1 MQGKKFISPHSWFSL
16 IYPSSWS
23 EFEDKEGTFLFYN
36 PTQWTGNFRISA
48 YKKDI
53 KAKNAMSYADEEIQ
67 YELNH
72 NKESQ
77 RVKIGSCN
85 GVYYQ
90 DSNKEEGVFYT
101 THHWLLGKDNMIL
114 ECTFTVPQGVGYEDV
129 LSLLDSIEIR
139 DENKSYLA
147 ELIPIRLAE
156 IYEINEMYEEVTHLI
171 KTTLTKDFQGIEED
185 LQKLQE
191 VIDNGVI
198 GGKKR
203 KDWFAVGLVICV
215 ILYNE
220 IDGFEWKTLIEGTRE
235 APILYYTE
243 KEKSIDPLKIAW
255 EYVEQNGHCDVA
267 TIYKEILGSL

>member
-16 IYPSSWS
+16 IYPSSWN

-36 PTQWTGNFRISA
+36 PSQWTGNFRISA
-48 YKKDI
+48 YKKES

-72 NKESQ
+72 NKESK
-77 RVKIGSCN
+77 RVKVSSCN

-101 THHWLLGKDNMIL
+101 THHWLFGKKNMIL
-114 ECTFTVPQGVGYEDV
+114 ECTFTVPQGVGYDEA
-129 LSLLDSIEIR
+129 LSLLESIEIR
-139 DENKSYLA
+139 EEGKDYPA

-156 IYEINEMYEEVTHLI
+156 IYEINEVYDEITHLI
-171 KTTLTKDFQGIEED
+171 KTTLTKDFQGVEGD

-191 VIDNGVI
+191 VIDGGVI

-203 KDWFAVGLVICV
+203 KDWFAVGIVICV

-220 IDGFEWKTLIEGTRE
+220 VEGFEWKTLIEGTRE
-235 APILYYTE
+235 APILYYV
-243 KEKSIDPLKIAW
+243 KKKRAIDPLKIAW
-255 EYVEQNGHCDVA
+255 EYVEQNGKCDVLA
-267 TIYKEILGSL
+267 IYNEILGSL